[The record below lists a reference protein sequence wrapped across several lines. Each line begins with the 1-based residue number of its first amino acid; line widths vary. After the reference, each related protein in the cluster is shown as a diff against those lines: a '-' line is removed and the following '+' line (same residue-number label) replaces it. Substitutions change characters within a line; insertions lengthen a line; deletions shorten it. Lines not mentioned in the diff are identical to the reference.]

1 MAQHKPGA
9 ATRHQRWR
17 TALDPWLVV
26 ASVIFLAAYTWRVLA
41 QPTGLMLVIT
51 SAAIVVTWLVFVADY
66 VMDLL
71 LAANR
76 KRWFWTHLHKIAIIL
91 FPPLRPIW
99 LLRLVA
105 VLNRATGAA
114 LRGRIVATAA
124 IAALLVM
131 WVSALAVLEAER
143 YAPGASITTL
153 GDAVWWAMVTITTVG
168 YGDLYPVTIQGRV
181 AASVL
186 MLSGLV
192 LLGVITATLSSYVI
206 ERARHAGAK
215 PPADDVGW

>member
-1 MAQHKPGA
+1 MAQHKPEA

-17 TALDPWLVV
+17 AALDPWLVV
-26 ASVIFLAAYTWRVLA
+26 ASLIFLAAYTWRVLA
-41 QPTGLMLVIT
+41 QPAGLMLGIT
-51 SAAIVVTWLVFVADY
+51 SAAIMATWLVFVADY
-66 VMDLL
+66 VMDLI
-71 LAANR
+71 LADNR
-76 KRWFWTHLHKIAIIL
+76 KRWFWTHLYKIAIIL
-91 FPPLRPIW
+91 IPPLRPIW

-114 LRGRIVATAA
+114 LRGRIVAIAA
-124 IAALLVM
+124 VAALLVL

-168 YGDLYPVTIQGRV
+168 YGDLYPITVQGRV
-181 AASVL
+181 AATVL

-206 ERARHAGAK
+206 ERARHAGQE
-215 PPADDVGW
+215 PPEDDAGW